1 MEGPCPPAA
10 AVGPAAELPGVKA
23 DRQQLICLPP
33 TRTLGVMLEDLEAC
47 LALMPGDDE
56 SPITRGM
63 WRTLMEVLG
72 TERKTAVEDAA
83 SPVAEPSACVVEEVS
98 GSEAVFPQREG
109 EVESTLEDETVVD
122 ILTEDVVDLE
132 DAVVVRGRE
141 PGSLGE
147 ERMLIPLC
155 AVVMSDRG
163 VEILLGEALS
173 VYYNNLQSNAFVRN
187 HYVATIY
194 KAIGAFIFGAAVSQS
209 LTDIA
214 KYTIGRLRPHFL
226 SVCKVNWA
234 QVNCSAGYIE
244 NFVCEGDSV
253 KSNEARL
260 SFYSGHSSFSMYCML
275 FLALYLHSRMRGD
288 WARLLRPTI
297 QFALVAASVYVGLS
311 RVSDY
316 KHHWSDVLTGLI
328 QGAIVAVL
336 IVVYVS
342 DFFKVR
348 KGTLNEKEEDSHT
361 TLHETSTNGNHYG
374 SNLQP

>member
-1 MEGPCPPAA
+1 MFDKTRIPFVILDVVCVILAG
-10 AVGPAAELPGVKA
+10 LPFAILNLKHSPFKRGFF
-23 DRQQLICLPP
+23 CN
-33 TRTLGVMLEDLEAC
+33 
-47 LALMPGDDE
+47 DE
-56 SPITRGM
+56 SIWYPY
-63 WRTLMEVLG
+63 
-72 TERKTAVEDAA
+72 KEDTISYPLLA
-83 SPVAEPSACVVEEVS
+83 
-98 GSEAVFPQREG
+98 G
-109 EVESTLEDETVVD
+109 
-122 ILTEDVVDLE
+122 I
-132 DAVVVRGRE
+132 
-141 PGSLGE
+141 
-147 ERMLIPLC
+147 LIPL
-155 AVVMSDRG
+155 SIII
-163 VEILLGEALS
+163 ILVGEALS
-173 VYYNNLQSNAFVRN
+173 VYYNSLQSNAFVRN
-187 HYVATIY
+187 HYVSTIY
-194 KAIGAFIFGAAVSQS
+194 KAIGTFIFGAAVSQS

-226 SVCKVNWA
+226 AVCKVNFA
-234 QVNCSAGYIE
+234 KINCSAGYIE
-244 NFVCEGDSV
+244 NFACEGDIV

-288 WARLLRPTI
+288 WARLLRPTL
-297 QFALVAASVYVGLS
+297 QFALVAASIYVGLS

-374 SNLQP
+374 SGLQP